1 MYVCGLYIFFY
12 VLVFFE
18 RLPKVTALVALVT
31 FCNLSQTKV
40 LAARKRARL
49 PRWSCPLH
57 ADARAVLLWL
67 SRKRQ
72 MVHSI
77 GSSLFAD
84 DVLIL
89 LILFPARS
97 YYFLSIS
104 KAIQVASKN
113 LHTLTVVFVGRA
125 LPSISP
131 KHFGCTVN
139 KIQQL
144 CTSTFHISKVS

>member
-1 MYVCGLYIFFY
+1 MWFIYFLLCAC
-12 VLVFFE
+12 FFE

-31 FCNLSQTKV
+31 CCNLSQTKV
-40 LAARKRARL
+40 LAARERQAL
-49 PRWSCPLH
+49 SFLLLPLH

-77 GSSLFAD
+77 GSSCFAA
-84 DVLIL
+84 DVLVL

-104 KAIQVASKN
+104 KAIQVVSKN
-113 LHTLTVVFVGRA
+113 LHTQTVVFVGRV
-125 LPSISP
+125 LQPISL
-131 KHFGCTVN
+131 KHFECTVN